1 MTIGS
6 GWTRILRARFAMYRA
21 DPAHEGG
28 LTMRWIA
35 VLAMVAALGLVASG
49 CGSKNSSSATATEA
63 TTTEAATEQTT
74 TEEAATDETTTD
86 ETMTDEMTTDE
97 TSTEATATDGAL
109 GALSGECQDLVTA
122 GEAFGA
128 ALSSAAGSGGN
139 DDLGATADAYKA
151 FADKAPAALK
161 DDFEVLASVIGEY
174 ADAIKD
180 IGLKPGSTPNA
191 TQIAKLVKLSQSF
204 NSGEVQKASNAI
216 SRWTTENCGQNP

>member
-1 MTIGS
+1 
-6 GWTRILRARFAMYRA
+6 
-21 DPAHEGG
+21 
-28 LTMRWIA
+28 MRWIG
-35 VLAMVAALGLVASG
+35 VLAIVAAVGLVATG
-49 CGSKNSSSATATEA
+49 CGSKKSSSATATEA
-63 TTTEAATEQTT
+63 TTTEAFTGETT
-74 TEEAATDETTTD
+74 TEA
-86 ETMTDEMTTDE
+86 
-97 TSTEATATDGAL
+97 TSTEAETSTDATSTDGTSTDTTSTDTSTEGTSTDGGGAL
-109 GALSGECQDLVTA
+109 GALSGECQDLVDA
-122 GEAFGA
+122 GQAFGA

-139 DDLGATADAYKA
+139 NDLGATADAYKA

-161 DDFEVLASVIGEY
+161 DDFEVLAGVIGKY